1 MDRKNTIFRHKLAG
15 TWYRVVHCI
24 WIFPFFKNQKIQIAV
39 NVKCDQPF
47 LPFFLLY
54 WLYIIWMYFYV
65 RPYDKW
71 GWFNNV
77 TILSFIVRSI
87 NWISKTKQSSDI
99 YFFHN
104 MCIFEKSFHY
114 CWPSMVWRKSSLLE
128 KNLPICSPHLKP
140 ICLVVSLVMAKQIS
154 YY

>member
-24 WIFPFFKNQKIQIAV
+24 WIFPFFKNQKIQKIQIAV

-47 LPFFLLY
+47 LPFFPLY

-99 YFFHN
+99 YFFSQHVH
-104 MCIFEKSFHY
+104 IWKEF
-114 CWPSMVWRKSSLLE
+114 SLLLAFNGLA
-128 KNLPICSPHLKP
+128 KIITFGKKSTHLFATFKANLFGGFFGNG
-140 ICLVVSLVMAKQIS
+140 
-154 YY
+154 